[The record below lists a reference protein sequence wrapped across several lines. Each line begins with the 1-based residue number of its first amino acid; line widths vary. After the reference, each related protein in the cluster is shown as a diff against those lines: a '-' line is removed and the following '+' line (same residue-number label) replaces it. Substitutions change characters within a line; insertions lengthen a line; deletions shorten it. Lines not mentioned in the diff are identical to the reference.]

1 MYSTAHTVKRSMI
14 FPSPAWMSL
23 TKLSLAVIIKL
34 FLARDSLVS
43 DIPAGDRKNDNP
55 FFTVQDIMNL
65 LVRVERCDSELLVP
79 TSEEQSAP
87 PALIITQSAEC

>member
-1 MYSTAHTVKRSMI
+1 
-14 FPSPAWMSL
+14 MSL
-23 TKLSLAVIIKL
+23 TKLSLAVLIKL
-34 FLARDSLVS
+34 FPARDSLVS
-43 DIPAGDRKNDNP
+43 DIPSVDGKNGNLL
-55 FFTVQDIMNL
+55 FTVQDMHL